1 MKITLTALMISFA
14 AMKNFGMV
22 FRSGVSSYGFLGSL
36 SKDIL
41 NIVITAL
48 VVLILII
55 ALVNGMINY
64 VEHKI
69 FEEE

>member
-1 MKITLTALMISFA
+1 MKITLTALVISFA
-14 AMKNFGMV
+14 AMKNFEMV

-41 NIVITAL
+41 NIVIIAL